1 MHTLN
6 KIFFIVYD
14 TYHPVVDYTNLIVV
28 GITGALAW
36 ELPTKPVYPDE
47 ELQEIYKN
55 GSLPLLRRNDG
66 DVEMNYFRIE
76 NTTGMLL
83 SLNCAIRGRYKDY
96 DVIVNVQLNL
106 NMFNVVSSAF
116 LSRILCTDNLEFRNY
131 LNAYN

>member
-1 MHTLN
+1 M
-6 KIFFIVYD
+6 FFIVYD
-14 TYHPVVDYTNLIVV
+14 TYHPVVDYTNLLVV

-96 DVIVNVQLNL
+96 AVIVNVQLNISTCS
-106 NMFNVVSSAF
+106 M
-116 LSRILCTDNLEFRNY
+116 
-131 LNAYN
+131 